1 MNQGNTTKEK
11 CGTECTVKKLDTI
24 ENIKNDSDIEIVIE
38 ERRHRPYSG
47 SNLNEYILLTKKFC
61 LIAPLF
67 LSGFCCTNYMYNDY
81 QLTPENIS
89 LQLGVSLAIISID
102 RFLQWPFVTFL
113 LWVVISLA
121 VNNPIVYYVFHQWIL
136 YGIVWIIAIKL
147 CDFED
152 GQRLFPGFA
161 LLHTP
166 SIYINILFSNYENRF
181 FLLVPYFVILTYT
194 LVFHQKWKH
203 EYTYSLNV
211 SKKSQSWWLGVMGV
225 LCVSHWVCFS
235 QLTSLNIIDKNELF
249 DIYKYLD
256 IEYIKFKGICTFVI
270 MFITNSQVFSSV
282 SWRTL
287 SLFLGALLM
296 VLKAIDFIFTFDR
309 NYNFIDTIS
318 FGVSF
323 YLFEP
328 INALVYTAINRTNWW
343 NIVPVNIGIKIPVL
357 YFFKY
362 VPNTYTM
369 LVFVPFWII
378 YTGMILFINEEFKDL
393 DI

>member
-1 MNQGNTTKEK
+1 MSQGSATKQN

-67 LSGFCCTNYMYNDY
+67 LSAFCCTNYAYNDY
-81 QLTPENIS
+81 PLTPENVSI
-89 LQLGVSLAIISID
+89 QLGVSLAIVSTD
-102 RFLQWPFVTFL
+102 RFFQCPIITFV
-113 LWVVISLA
+113 LWASIA
-121 VNNPIVYYVFHQWIL
+121 MIVNSPILYYVYHQYIL
-136 YGIVWIIAIKL
+136 YGVAWFIAIKL

-166 SIYINILFSNYENRF
+166 SLYINILFHYYHIR
-181 FLLVPYFVILTYT
+181 FLLFVPYFVILVYMSI
-194 LVFHQKWKH
+194 FHQKWKH
-203 EYTYSLNV
+203 EYTYSLNI
-211 SKKSQSWWLGVMGV
+211 SKKSQMWWFCVMSV
-225 LCVSHWVCFS
+225 LCISHWTCFS

-256 IEYIKFKGICTFVI
+256 IEYVRFKGICTFVI
-270 MFITNSQVFSSV
+270 MFITNSQVFAGL

-287 SLFLGALLM
+287 SLVLGTLLM
-296 VLKAIDFIFTFDR
+296 ILKAIDSMFTFDR

-343 NIVPVNIGIKIPVL
+343 NIVPVNIGVKIPVL
-357 YFFKY
+357 YFFKF
-362 VPNTYTM
+362 VPRVYS
-369 LVFVPFWII
+369 LFVFVPFWII